1 MKLSITNFSYK
12 KNEFNISISE
22 FDKIHTGDIE
32 IENIKTRNKEVF
44 NFLEEKN
51 EIFIPHKNIP
61 NSSKI
66 SDIYLNKFDLWIEL
80 DGINREKK
88 KEWLKKDYE
97 YWKEKLDIYHKQK
110 LNLKIVYSFKEF
122 VELYGSLT

>member
-44 NFLEEKN
+44 NFLEEN
-51 EIFIPHKNIP
+51 ENKKIFAN
-61 NSSKI
+61 
-66 SDIYLNKFDLWIEL
+66 NK
-80 DGINREKK
+80 GI
-88 KEWLKKDYE
+88 
-97 YWKEKLDIYHKQK
+97 KLIIHR
-110 LNLKIVYSFKEF
+110 I
-122 VELYGSLT
+122 

>member
-44 NFLEEKN
+44 NFLEEN
-51 EIFIPHKNIP
+51 E
-61 NSSKI
+61 
-66 SDIYLNKFDLWIEL
+66 NKKMFVSNK
-80 DGINREKK
+80 GI
-88 KEWLKKDYE
+88 
-97 YWKEKLDIYHKQK
+97 KLIIHR
-110 LNLKIVYSFKEF
+110 
-122 VELYGSLT
+122 T